1 MRADAVKGRLP
12 HGWKIE
18 SALAN
23 NILRITAPYTG
34 GEVSITINTL
44 ALHEYSPTH
53 TLTTDKL
60 KTARVMA
67 KYDSETGVVRF
78 DSEDIPE
85 FWLEV
90 NTKLL

>member
-1 MRADAVKGRLP
+1 MRTDAVKGRLP
-12 HGWKIE
+12 HGWNIE
-18 SALAN
+18 STLAN
-23 NILRITAPYTG
+23 NILRITAPYTS
-34 GEVSITINTL
+34 EVSITINML

-53 TLTTDKL
+53 TLTGDKL

-78 DSEDIPE
+78 DSEEIPE